1 MWRGSCLRCRLLLS
15 LGAASLFTQPFP
27 AVPPCFPYIP
37 LTNMFLTHAPFIM
50 FRVLFFTYLSDSN
63 RSTDWGHYYCANISN
78 MLKCFWWQKLLF
90 LWVEESEDEFIR
102 RPIQACLFISMRP
115 PHNKQKHQ
123 RKGLCKAFFPLLVSP
138 HKSHGCISGFG
149 LHGLDFTFGI
159 TLLTFLRWSSVT
171 VDILQNYWQCLISI
185 WKS

>member
-37 LTNMFLTHAPFIM
+37 LTNMFLT
-50 FRVLFFTYLSDSN
+50 RVLFFTYLSDSN

-123 RKGLCKAFFPLLVSP
+123 RKGLCKAFFSLLVSP